1 MIKILLT
8 IFLLW
13 LFYKVVFDFIIPV
26 YQSTKQVRRQ
36 MGDIQER
43 MRQQFQQQQ
52 QQQAAQ
58 QQQARAARQQRP
70 ADKGDYID
78 FEEVK

>member
-1 MIKILLT
+1 MLKMIFA

-13 LFYKVVFDFIIPV
+13 LFYKLVFDFIVPV

-36 MGDIQER
+36 MSDIQDR
-43 MRQQFQQQQ
+43 LRQQQQ
-52 QQQAAQ
+52 QE
-58 QQQARAARQQRP
+58 QQQARQEEQKQAARQRP
-70 ADKGDYID
+70 VDKGDYID